1 MKEQIIYSTPSLYRD
16 EFRVRAYTFGS
27 GEKSLCIVGS
37 VRGNEFQQIF
47 MASQLVKH
55 IKELEEQ
62 GRLVRGKQIMVIP
75 TLNPSSMNIGKKFWP
90 IDNTDINRMFPG
102 YSLGETTQRI
112 AGGVFE
118 IINKYSNGIQF
129 SSFYMPGSFMPHVRI
144 MQTGFENIE
153 KARTFGMEHIV
164 IRDPRPYDTTTLNY
178 NWQIWETDAYTLYS
192 RTTNRLDMESAEDI
206 IKAVD
211 RFMEANGLITES
223 TAGPGAAPEDI
234 KVIQD
239 STLEAIRC
247 TAAGLYEYTVQ
258 PGDIV
263 KKGDVCGRIYNTIN
277 GEILEELTA
286 PVDGLVYFQQDEP
299 VIYAHTAA
307 VKVLPQ

>member
-16 EFRVRAYTFGS
+16 ELRVRAYTFGS

-62 GRLVRGKQIMVIP
+62 GLLAEGKEIMVIP

-118 IINKYSNGIQF
+118 VINKYTNGIQF

-144 MQTGFENIE
+144 MKTGFENIE
-153 KARTFGMEHIV
+153 KARTFGMQHIV
-164 IRDPRPYDTTTLNY
+164 VREPKPYDTTTLNY

-192 RTTNRLDMESAEDI
+192 KTTSRLDMESAADTI
-206 IKAVD
+206 AAVD
-211 RFMEANGLITES
+211 RFMQANGIMKSERTDRRTEEEKS
-223 TAGPGAAPEDI
+223 
-234 KVIQD
+234 KVISD
-239 STLEAIRC
+239 TELVIIRC
-247 TAAGLYEYTVQ
+247 SNAGLYEYTAQ
-258 PGDIV
+258 PGDLV

-277 GEILEELTA
+277 GEILEELKA
-286 PVDGLVYFQQDEP
+286 PVAGLVFFQQDEP
-299 VIYAHTAA
+299 VIYDHTAA
-307 VKVLPQ
+307 VKILPE